1 MSTENQNEINNL
13 IDEKLKKIKEF
24 LETKN
29 INELENISSN
39 LNNFVEEQFT
49 EEKKKINKTENE
61 INKQIKI
68 NNIKNNLF
76 KFKKNVQELEKQ
88 KNELAEKAINKSKF
102 VNEIKTQIEE
112 RFNKPKLRLINDLI
126 NQSVSYSEYIQK
138 FKNYSMK
145 YNYYNDLLTELD
157 KNT

>member
-1 MSTENQNEINNL
+1 
-13 IDEKLKKIKEF
+13 
-24 LETKN
+24 
-29 INELENISSN
+29 
-39 LNNFVEEQFT
+39 
-49 EEKKKINKTENE
+49 
-61 INKQIKI
+61 
-68 NNIKNNLF
+68 
-76 KFKKNVQELEKQ
+76 
-88 KNELAEKAINKSKF
+88 